1 MKRQGIAARIH
12 TTERQI
18 TRYGRAHP
26 VPDVAGHRAWY
37 QTETSGPPEL
47 IGMATLTVE
56 AGACMYEFTTDVKVL
71 SLDQLRDIAAG
82 TTYADCTDKSTWTA
96 PVS

>member
-1 MKRQGIAARIH
+1 
-12 TTERQI
+12 
-18 TRYGRAHP
+18 
-26 VPDVAGHRAWY
+26 
-37 QTETSGPPEL
+37 
-47 IGMATLTVE
+47 
-56 AGACMYEFTTDVKVL
+56 MYEFTTHVKVL